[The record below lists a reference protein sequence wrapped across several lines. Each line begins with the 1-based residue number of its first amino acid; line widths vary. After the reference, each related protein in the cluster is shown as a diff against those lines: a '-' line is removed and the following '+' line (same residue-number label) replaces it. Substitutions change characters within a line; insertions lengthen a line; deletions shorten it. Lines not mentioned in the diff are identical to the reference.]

1 MSTNTVVAVPDWARD
16 YVKQYAQKAYD
27 LWQQPALVSYPGT
40 IVASQT
46 QNEADGIGALATRGS
61 GGDLVIT
68 KATAFLRDSIN
79 GVYLPGTESEFVAAL
94 ALVTSNSTTDFASVS
109 SRIGKK
115 ARYVGD
121 SDSTFLA
128 QTLAAGYPTTF
139 NARISA
145 ALYADN
151 YAKERVSCDH
161 ALAYGVEMGKHPAI
175 DAETLRKAG
184 LANREY
190 LQDSYVLNHKLFIE
204 QQELAVAN
212 LEIFGN
218 MLRALTGSQQTTN
231 STDPKGNKLMS
242 AVGLGIVGAYA
253 GGAIGGMMAGAEAGS
268 VLPGWGT
275 VIGGVV
281 GFMAGLIWG

>member
-1 MSTNTVVAVPDWARD
+1 
-16 YVKQYAQKAYD
+16 
-27 LWQQPALVSYPGT
+27 
-40 IVASQT
+40 VASQP

-61 GGDLVIT
+61 GGDAVIS

-94 ALVTSNSTTDFASVS
+94 ALVTSNSTSDFNSVN

-115 ARYVGD
+115 ARFFGD

-128 QTLAAGYPTTF
+128 QSLATGYPALF

-145 ALYADN
+145 AIYADN
-151 YAKERVSCDH
+151 YSKERVFRDH
-161 ALAYGVEMGKHPAI
+161 ALAYGVEMGKHPVI

-190 LQDSYVLNHKLFIE
+190 TQNSYVLNHRLFIE
-204 QQELAVAN
+204 QQEMSVAN

-218 MLRALTGSQQTTN
+218 MLRALTGSQQTTI
-231 STDPKGNKLMS
+231 STDPTSNKLMA
-242 AVGLGIVGAYA
+242 AVGFGMVGAYV
-253 GGAIGGMMAGAEAGS
+253 GGAIGGAMAGAGYGSSAG
-268 VLPGWGT
+268 PYGT
-275 VIGGVV
+275 VIGFVV
-281 GFMAGLIWG
+281 GAIAGWLFG

>member
-1 MSTNTVVAVPDWARD
+1 MSTNTLVTVPNWAQD

-27 LWQQPALVSYPGT
+27 LWQQPTFVAYAGA

-46 QNEADGIGALATRGS
+46 QNEADGIAALAARGA
-61 GGDLVIT
+61 GGDSVIT

-94 ALVTSNSTTDFASVS
+94 ALVTSNSTSDFASVS

-121 SDSTFLA
+121 PDSTFLA
-128 QTLAAGYPTTF
+128 QALAAGYPATF

-145 ALYADN
+145 AIYADN
-151 YAKERVSCDH
+151 YSKERVFLDH
-161 ALAYGVEMGKHPAI
+161 ALSYGVEMGKHPAI

-184 LANREY
+184 LANRDY
-190 LQDSYVLNHKLFIE
+190 LQNSYILNHKLFIE
-204 QQELAVAN
+204 QQEMAVAN

-218 MLRALTGSQQTTN
+218 MLRALTGSQQTTT
-231 STDPKGNKLMS
+231 STDPKGNKVMS
-242 AVGLGIVGAYA
+242 AVG
-253 GGAIGGMMAGAEAGS
+253 GAIAGAAVGSFFGPPGMIIGAFVGGIAGWLS
-268 VLPGWGT
+268 
-275 VIGGVV
+275 
-281 GFMAGLIWG
+281 

>member
-1 MSTNTVVAVPDWARD
+1 MATNTLVTVPSWAQA
-16 YVKQYAQKAYD
+16 YVQQYAQAAYT
-27 LWQQPALVSYPGT
+27 LWQTPALVAYGGS
-40 IVASQT
+40 IVASQA
-46 QNEADGIGALATRGS
+46 QNEADGIAALAVRGA
-61 GGDLVIT
+61 GGDAVIT
-68 KATAFLRDSIN
+68 KATAFLRDAIN

-94 ALVTSNSTTDFASVS
+94 ALVTGNSTTDFASVS

-115 ARYVGD
+115 AMYVGD

-151 YAKERVSCDH
+151 YSKERVSRDH
-161 ALAYGVEMGKHPAI
+161 ALAYGVEMGKHPVI

-190 LQDSYVLNHKLFIE
+190 LQTSYVINHKLFIE
-204 QQELAVAN
+204 QQEMTVAN

-218 MLRALTGSQQTTN
+218 MIRALTGSQQTTS
-231 STDPKGNKLMS
+231 STDPKSNKFAA
-242 AVGLGIVGAYA
+242 AVGMGMTGAVA
-253 GGAIGGMMAGAEAGS
+253 GYMIGAEIGSIGGPWGA
-268 VLPGWGT
+268 
-275 VIGGVV
+275 VIGFVV
-281 GFMAGLIWG
+281 GGIAGWLSS